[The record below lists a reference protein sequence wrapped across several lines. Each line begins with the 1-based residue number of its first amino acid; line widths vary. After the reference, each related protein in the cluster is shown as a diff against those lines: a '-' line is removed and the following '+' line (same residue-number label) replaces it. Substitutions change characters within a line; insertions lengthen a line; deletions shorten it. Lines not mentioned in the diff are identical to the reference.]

1 MAANFLLVRAL
12 FPGGEDRVK
21 VPYIFKAAARGNV
34 ERSYSRGET
43 LTGRFRTPVVYP
55 PAPPGDAAT
64 GGEQAAERAPATG
77 PEPAAERGQAVERAP
92 ATGSERAPAAGRE
105 PAPSTG
111 IARRGAREATPRQI
125 TDFITTI
132 PAFVDPGLEE
142 LLIANGTEISA
153 EPIQDGNPWLQFL
166 FSFAPALLLIGLYVW
181 FYRRLS
187 RQGGPAG
194 MLGSM
199 GKSGARRFDQ
209 DPSRRVTFDDV
220 AGIDDAENE
229 LVEIVDF
236 LKNPEKYT
244 RLGARAPKG
253 VLLVGPP
260 GTGKTLLARAVA
272 GEAGVPSSRWP
283 ARVRRDDRG
292 RRRRAGGT
300 SHPRERAGHH
310 SIDEIDS
317 IGRARSGGDRRRERA
332 EQTLNQILHDGRLH
346 GERGRDAR
354 ATNQP
359 DLLDRRCS
367 APAASIEIVNS
378 LTGPAGRRSSAHTVA
393 PLDQDVDLMSWR
405 RRRRGSAARTS
416 ATW

>member
-1 MAANFLLVRAL
+1 MSTQQAAERRPNDPPRAQQAGDRGDEPGAPSPALPPRRTWLTFLILLAANFLLVRAL
-12 FPGGEDRVK
+12 FPGGEDPVK
-21 VPYIFKAAARGNV
+21 VPYTFFKEQAARGNV
-34 ERSYSRGET
+34 ERVYSRGET

-166 FSFAPALLLIGLYVW
+166 FSFAPALLLIGAYVW
-181 FYRRLS
+181 FYRRLAKH
-187 RQGGPAG
+187 GGPAG

-220 AGIDDAENE
+220 AGIDGAERE

-260 GTGKTLLARAVA
+260 GTGKTLLAKAVA
-272 GEAGVPSSRWP
+272 GEAGVPFFSMSGSEFVEMIVGVGA
-283 ARVRRDDRG
+283 ARVRDLFKQ
-292 RRRRAGGT
+292 A
-300 SHPRERAGHH
+300 RENAPAIIF
-310 SIDEIDS
+310 IDEIDS
-317 IGRARSGGDRRRERA
+317 IGRARGQVAIGGASEQ
-332 EQTLNQILHDGRLH
+332 EQTLNQILHEMDGF
-346 GERGRDAR
+346 
-354 ATNQP
+354 
-359 DLLDRRCS
+359 
-367 APAASIEIVNS
+367 
-378 LTGPAGRRSSAHTVA
+378 TGS
-393 PLDQDVDLMSWR
+393 
-405 RRRRGSAARTS
+405 
-416 ATW
+416 